1 MTNWRYHKEGFKEI
15 LKRNDNEDD
24 EFGSVA
30 KTKTE
35 LIPYLKQE
43 PCFRLLSPI
52 VLQEL
57 EEATTF
63 HGFNSALNGVYDY
76 ADEHLIWL
84 GI

>member
-1 MTNWRYHKEGFKEI
+1 MNWLYHKEEFRKI
-15 LKRNDNEDD
+15 LNRNDNEVD

-30 KTKTE
+30 ATKAE

-43 PCFRLLSPI
+43 PCFRLLPKPA
-52 VLQEL
+52 LQKL

-63 HGFNSALNGVYDY
+63 HGFNSALNAVYDY
-76 ADEHLIWL
+76 ADERGIWL